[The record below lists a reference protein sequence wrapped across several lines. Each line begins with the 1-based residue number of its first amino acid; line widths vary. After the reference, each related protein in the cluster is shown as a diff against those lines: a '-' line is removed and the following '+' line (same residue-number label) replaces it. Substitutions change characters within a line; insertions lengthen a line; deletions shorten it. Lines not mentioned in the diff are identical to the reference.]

1 MERVLI
7 FLSTDQGISTGSMR
21 SMIPEENSAM
31 AEEDRRNR
39 RGLVRR
45 EAEEDLL
52 QELVRQRRFARL
64 LDVIRCGSCS
74 FHLQK
79 STCSSCGYPA
89 ARIQKC
95 KSIPPPDPAVTLRI
109 CESTSGIRMYFTSA
123 SGSSPL
129 LYTHTSRLSPV

>member
-21 SMIPEENSAM
+21 SVIPEENAAM

-52 QELVRQRRFARL
+52 QELVRQRRTMDAWW
-64 LDVIRCGSCS
+64 
-74 FHLQK
+74 
-79 STCSSCGYPA
+79 
-89 ARIQKC
+89 
-95 KSIPPPDPAVTLRI
+95 
-109 CESTSGIRMYFTSA
+109 
-123 SGSSPL
+123 PL
-129 LYTHTSRLSPV
+129 LSTAIPTNILQMWKDIYTADWLENVARRIKVRDCYVC